1 ASKANL
7 TVALLPFETGGSW
20 KKSPVTTTCR
30 NVSGWACN
38 IEKHRACIPPKGSE
52 DFRIIPPNL
61 ASLSNKSPS
70 SMETR

>member
-20 KKSPVTTTCR
+20 KKSPVTTICCSKNRT
-30 NVSGWACN
+30 W
-38 IEKHRACIPPKGSE
+38 IPPNGSG
-52 DFRIIPPNL
+52 DFRIILPNL

-70 SMETR
+70 SIETR